1 MIVLTGNEGD
11 SHSGCVSVVKSNC
24 DGVAAAV
31 GPVLVGDSVTGLG
44 PSFIEVGR
52 DVDLNPH
59 FLRELCSTVGIVRLR
74 VATGN
79 EDTAIVEK
87 LYNVYVRQ

>member
-31 GPVLVGDSVTGLG
+31 GPVLVVDSVTGLG
-44 PSFIEVGR
+44 PSFVEVRR
-52 DVDLNPH
+52 DVD
-59 FLRELCSTVGIVRLR
+59 FDSELFWEFRCTVRVVSLR
-74 VATGN
+74 VTARD
-79 EDTAIVEK
+79 EDSSVGKELQYASV
-87 LYNVYVRQ
+87 